1 MAFMINSHRRFRPQT
16 EPMLAHAGHW
26 YLSQAWAKALTWVWN
41 EHHCPG
47 ELWTVRVEPAG
58 DNAFPD
64 ADGHVR
70 LSTQSQVGPRRGN
83 NGGQGS
89 LRGLGVGVGA
99 SAGVSTHSKT

>member
-1 MAFMINSHRRFRPQT
+1 MF
-16 EPMLAHAGHW
+16 AHAGHW

-58 DNAFPD
+58 DNAFSD
-64 ADGHVR
+64 TDGHVR
-70 LSTQSQVGPRRGN
+70 LSTQSQVDQVGPWRGN
-83 NGGQGS
+83 NGEQGS
-89 LRGLGVGVGA
+89 LRGLGVVVGV